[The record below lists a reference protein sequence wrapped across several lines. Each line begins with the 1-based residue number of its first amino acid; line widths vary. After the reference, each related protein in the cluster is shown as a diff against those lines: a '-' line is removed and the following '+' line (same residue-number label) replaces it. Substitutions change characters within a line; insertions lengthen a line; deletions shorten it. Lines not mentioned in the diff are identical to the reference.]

1 MYTIITHNKRQKG
14 PKGKRDLRLAT
25 RLWNKFKEI
34 SLFWIIWP
42 SLMMQYKAVF
52 ELFQKW
58 HLQIY
63 ASQFMTSY
71 IMPWPFVLL
80 NLEIVERKEKDLQ
93 KFEYLENEKRT
104 FFIVFEG
111 LSFGEKIKLWL
122 KTVDTS
128 FMYVTHVILS
138 GFYAA
143 DSTHQYLVFSNS

>member
-1 MYTIITHNKRQKG
+1 
-14 PKGKRDLRLAT
+14 
-25 RLWNKFKEI
+25 
-34 SLFWIIWP
+34 
-42 SLMMQYKAVF
+42 
-52 ELFQKW
+52 
-58 HLQIY
+58 
-63 ASQFMTSY
+63 MTSA
-71 IMPWPFVLL
+71 
-80 NLEIVERKEKDLQ
+80 NLCKPIHDIIHYATTICSFESGNCGKEGKTQ

-143 DSTHQYLVFSNS
+143 DSTHQYLVFSNP